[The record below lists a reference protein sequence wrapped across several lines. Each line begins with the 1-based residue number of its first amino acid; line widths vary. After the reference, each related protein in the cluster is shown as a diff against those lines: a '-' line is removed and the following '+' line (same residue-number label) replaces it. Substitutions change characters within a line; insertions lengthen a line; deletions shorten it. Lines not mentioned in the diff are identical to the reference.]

1 MIINDFLSFLQH
13 LTDWRACNAARPCP
27 FGNRGVKYMRKMMI
41 VAALAAAATP
51 AVAQNVNVGGGLVDV
66 TVQDVN
72 VLNDSL
78 NANQIEILNNNNVAV
93 PINVQLPIGIAAN
106 VCGIAA
112 NVLAADLKQDGSAEC
127 TATSGSSALGQQ
139 ILRQKVRQNR

>member
-1 MIINDFLSFLQH
+1 
-13 LTDWRACNAARPCP
+13 
-27 FGNRGVKYMRKMMI
+27 MRKTMI
-41 VAALAAAATP
+41 VAALAAAASP

-78 NANQIEILNNNNVAV
+78 NDNQIEILNNNNVAV
-93 PINVQLPIGIAAN
+93 PINVQVPIGIAAN

-112 NVLAADLKQDGSAEC
+112 NVLAADLKQDGKAEC

-139 ILRQKVRQNR
+139 ILRQKVRQNRYPSRLSERARAGAAFAAPARFFGTTPAPAQLA

>member
-1 MIINDFLSFLQH
+1 
-13 LTDWRACNAARPCP
+13 
-27 FGNRGVKYMRKMMI
+27 MRKTMI
-41 VAALAAAATP
+41 VAALAAAASP

-78 NANQIEILNNNNVAV
+78 NENQIELLNNNNVAV
-93 PINVQLPIGIAAN
+93 PINVQVPIGIAAN

-112 NVLAADLKQDGSAEC
+112 NVLAADLKQDGEAEC
-127 TATSGSSALGQQ
+127 TASSGSSALGQQ

>member
-1 MIINDFLSFLQH
+1 
-13 LTDWRACNAARPCP
+13 
-27 FGNRGVKYMRKMMI
+27 MRNLMI

-78 NANQIEILNNNNVAV
+78 NNNQLELLNNNNIAV
-93 PINVQLPIGIAAN
+93 PITVQVPIGIAAN
-106 VCGIAA
+106 VCDTTVALLQQDLSDGDA
-112 NVLAADLKQDGSAEC
+112 NC
-127 TATSGSSALGQQ
+127 TATSGSRAFGQQ